1 MAQAAFDADAL
12 IDLFAHAHARQ
23 SEQLREAVRSST
35 LAALQGREMSLKNIR
50 AALKAVVQA
59 AGEGVAQNALPGV
72 DAQGLLDNA
81 VAGMDEAML
90 RAVEANR
97 LALQQFVD
105 RGADLQ
111 DKNLKKAVE
120 DLDRF
125 EDMLIDVV
133 KKAAAGVDGANL
145 AGPWSGVLEKMQA
158 GGTRTGAQASSTI
171 EQMTEQMQQV
181 QQSLRASRAAGLK
194 AAQAMAQSY
203 SMLVSGVLIGM
214 SEALQQGQRAAGAAG
229 AGAGEP
235 GASGAGTASPR
246 RSRKG

>member
-12 IDLFAHAHARQ
+12 IDLFAHANARQ

-50 AALKAVVQA
+50 GVLKSVVQA
-59 AGEGVAQNALPGV
+59 AGEGVAKNALPGV
-72 DAQGLLDNA
+72 DAQALLDNA
-81 VAGMDEAML
+81 VAGIDEAML

-97 LALQQFVD
+97 RALQQFVD

-125 EDMLIDVV
+125 EGMLIDVV
-133 KKAAAGVDGANL
+133 KKAAAGIDGAAL
-145 AGPWSGVLEKMQA
+145 AAPWSGVLEKMQA
-158 GGTRTGAQASSTI
+158 GGTRTGAQASTTI
-171 EQMTEQMQQV
+171 EQMTEQMQQGM
-181 QQSLRASRAAGLK
+181 RASRAAGLK

-214 SEALQQGQRAAGAAG
+214 SEAFQQGKGGAGGEEAGAEAK
-229 AGAGEP
+229 AEAP
-235 GASGAGTASPR
+235 K
-246 RSRKG
+246 RSRKA